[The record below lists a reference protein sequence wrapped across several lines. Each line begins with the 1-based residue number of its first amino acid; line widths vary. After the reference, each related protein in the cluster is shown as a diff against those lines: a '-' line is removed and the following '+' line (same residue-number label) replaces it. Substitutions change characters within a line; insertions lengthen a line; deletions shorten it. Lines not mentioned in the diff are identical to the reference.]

1 MPRLFGIWSKRQ
13 CLADQVGVDF
23 FGIGE
28 HHRPDF
34 AVSSPEVVFGVV
46 AGCTKRIRLG
56 SATTVLSADDPVRVF
71 QRFSTLNAAS
81 GGRAEV
87 ILGRGWFTEP
97 FSLFGYE
104 LSDYDSLFEEKLT
117 LFAAFS
123 PVVTFAP
130 TANGL

>member
-1 MPRLFGIWSKRQ
+1 M
-13 CLADQVGVDF
+13 
-23 FGIGE
+23 
-28 HHRPDF
+28 
-34 AVSSPEVVFGVV
+34 
-46 AGCTKRIRLG
+46 
-56 SATTVLSADDPVRVF
+56 RVF

-130 TANGL
+130 TANGLYSETITLHSLGSNPGDFVDALPQLHWRGQSNTR